1 MPNSFSHCARAQR
14 SRRRAIGAMVMLAS
28 TALGAACSGISDP
41 VAPRSAPQRS
51 ALSLDATADVCSSP
65 VNVPSSGTYCGVNTR
80 IIPWAPADAYWGGA
94 TFQSDAGHGQ
104 SHDIAIFFDAPVAS
118 VEVTAYDPTMGG
130 NAMYAYDASGAT
142 IGSAEFPGN
151 GVPGVLT
158 TQTRTISGSISEV
171 KLIAATGDYLNYSMR
186 VQYRGASIEIVEAK
200 GPNDGSFL
208 GRIPTDFRGASG
220 DDMIALKA
228 KTADPAL
235 ESQVTWKVIDW
246 PGDQVDTP
254 VPSLVDPGLTSKFRV
269 PAPDASRWAAPHP
282 YQLAKTALAYEVR
295 AVAGEYTS
303 EPKTVRQ
310 DAMDAQ
316 RQEYID
322 LHVPQLMIPPR
333 SSLGA
338 SPYYT
343 HGDYATAVIN
353 ANFDAKLAQLENNW
367 QPHQFT
373 VNGLYRN
380 PGHNAF
386 HVDSGSS
393 SGTVSASWHQYG
405 CGADMQVYPAHP
417 STARDSAA
425 AVIFWDGLAQEARM
439 LGFSVEQRN
448 PSPAGQKKKPHS
460 GIGHVHV
467 ELKCYR

>member
-1 MPNSFSHCARAQR
+1 
-14 SRRRAIGAMVMLAS
+14 MVMLSSA
-28 TALGAACSGISDP
+28 ALGAACSGISDP
-41 VAPRSAPQRS
+41 VAPRSAPSGS

-65 VNVPSSGTYCGVNTR
+65 VNVPSSGTYCGDNTQ
-80 IIPWAPADAYWGGA
+80 IIPWAAADAPWGGA

-118 VEVTAYDPTMGG
+118 VEITAYDPTFGG
-130 NAMYAYDASGAT
+130 NAMYAYDASGAMV
-142 IGSAEFPGN
+142 GSADFPGN
-151 GVPGVLT
+151 GTPGVLT

-171 KLIAATGDYLNYSMR
+171 KLVAAAGDYLNYSMR
-186 VQYRGASIEIVEAK
+186 VQYQGAAIEIVEAK
-200 GPNDGSFL
+200 GPDEGSFL
-208 GRIPTDFRGASG
+208 GRIPNGFTGASG
-220 DDMIALKA
+220 DDMITLEA

-246 PGDQVDTP
+246 PGDQVATP
-254 VPSLVDPGLTSKFRV
+254 LPSTVDPGLTSKFRV
-269 PAPDASRWAAPHP
+269 PAPDASRWRAPHP
-282 YQLAKTALAYEVR
+282 YQLDATALAYEVR
-295 AVAGEYTS
+295 AVAGDNTS

-316 RQEYID
+316 REEYID
-322 LHVPQLMIPPR
+322 LAVPQRMIPPR

-343 HGDYATAVIN
+343 NGDYATAVIN
-353 ANFDAKLAQLENNW
+353 TNFDTKLAQLEANW
-367 QPHQFT
+367 KPHQFT

-380 PGHNAF
+380 PGHNAY
-386 HVDSGSS
+386 HVDQGSS

-417 STARDSAA
+417 STAEEIAA
-425 AVIFWDGLAQEARM
+425 AVAFWDGLAQEARM

-448 PSPAGQKKKPHS
+448 PSPSGQKKKPYS